1 MQERS
6 FRQDLTGTD
15 ESLEDLLKRLKGQLT
30 RPKARSDR
38 YPPPDSDHFVTSRRP
53 LSGSG
58 GAEAPL
64 PVERPCADCFAT

>member
-6 FRQDLTGTD
+6 FRPDLTGSD
-15 ESLEDLLKRLKGQLT
+15 ETLDDLLARLKGQLT
-30 RPKARSDR
+30 RPKARTGR

-64 PVERPCADCFAT
+64 PVERPCQDCFAT

>member
-6 FRQDLTGTD
+6 FRQDLTGSD
-15 ESLEDLLKRLKGQLT
+15 ESLEDLLARLKAQ
-30 RPKARSDR
+30 RPKARPGR

-53 LSGSG
+53 LGGAG

-64 PVERPCADCFAT
+64 PVERARPDCFAPI